1 MYFTTGHSLA
11 CKKIYKASHQKL
23 LFRWYPSYIVD
34 VFCDLESNWTIENS
48 VAYCKDIKFVK
59 IDYVI
64 NGMQKVRVK
73 VARQTSRGFSN

>member
-1 MYFTTGHSLA
+1 MLKKNIE
-11 CKKIYKASHQKL
+11 KKIYCVNIRFL
-23 LFRWYPSYIVD
+23 LFTHFDILRMRVD
-34 VFCDLESNWTIENS
+34 ILCAETSQILIGEV
-48 VAYCKDIKFVK
+48 CKDIKFVK